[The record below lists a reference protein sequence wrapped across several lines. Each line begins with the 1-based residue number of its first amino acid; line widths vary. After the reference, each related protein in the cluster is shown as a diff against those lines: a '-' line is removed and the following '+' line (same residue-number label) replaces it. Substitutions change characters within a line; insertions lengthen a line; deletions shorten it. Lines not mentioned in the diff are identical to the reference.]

1 MERHERKR
9 AKTKKMLIKS
19 DEGNVIGEHWISE
32 NGEKGLYVKNKG
44 FIPYKRLLLLMTA

>member
-1 MERHERKR
+1 MESHARKR
-9 AKTKKMLIKS
+9 PKTKKILIRS
-19 DEGNVIGEHWISE
+19 DEGNVVGEHWIAE

>member
-9 AKTKKMLIKS
+9 AKTEKILIKS
-19 DEGNVIGEHWISE
+19 DEGNVVGEHWIAE

-44 FIPYKRLLLLMTA
+44 FIPYKRLLLLMTV